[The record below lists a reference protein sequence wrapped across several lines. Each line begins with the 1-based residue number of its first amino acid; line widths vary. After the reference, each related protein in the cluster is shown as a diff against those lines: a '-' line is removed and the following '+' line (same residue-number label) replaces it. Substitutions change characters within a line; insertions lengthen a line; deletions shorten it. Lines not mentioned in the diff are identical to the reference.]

1 MWHAP
6 GPAVGYKG
14 GVSSQGEP
22 PRPDDEDPFAPLQ
35 AIDDDGPAQTSSF
48 LGALGQMAAAA
59 LVVLAVLALFIAGAV
74 VFRWTFR

>member
-1 MWHAP
+1 
-6 GPAVGYKG
+6 
-14 GVSSQGEP
+14 VSSHLEP
-22 PRPDDEDPFAPLQ
+22 PPPDDEDPFAPLQ
-35 AIDDDGPAQTSSF
+35 GIDDEGPAEAGTF